1 MNIFLPWKLGFL
13 AMRLQLHLL
22 VKEAPWVGRGQ
33 PTRDVAVEL
42 LTSIMPHSEVP
53 VFPERELL
61 HTSAVLVF
69 TSGDSVSITAM
80 LLMAFGSQAYLC
92 SWVPWDYKNPRDSS
106 WQTTTP
112 QGTVQRAE

>member
-42 LTSIMPHSEVP
+42 LTSIMPTRTEAVPSLKGLHSILPVIFFWVESKLSATCCVP
-53 VFPERELL
+53 ISLF
-61 HTSAVLVF
+61 
-69 TSGDSVSITAM
+69 
-80 LLMAFGSQAYLC
+80 
-92 SWVPWDYKNPRDSS
+92 
-106 WQTTTP
+106 
-112 QGTVQRAE
+112 